1 MRRREFITLLGG
13 AAAAW
18 PFAAGA
24 EQPAMPVIGFLSG
37 RSSAESQ
44 YLVAAF
50 SKGLR
55 ETGFVEG
62 RDFAI
67 EFRWADGQYD
77 RLPAQAADL
86 AGRPVSLIVAV
97 GALPAIRAAKRAT
110 ATIPI
115 VFVTGDDPVRLGLVA
130 SLNKPGGDVT
140 GVSPL
145 TNQLEA
151 KRLAILHELIARN
164 AVIAFLV
171 NPNSP
176 SAEIESKQAEAA
188 AAALSRKLDVVK
200 AATAGEIDA
209 AFSIVAER
217 GHGALLIGG
226 DPFFA
231 SRRDQLV
238 ALAAR
243 HALPTSFSTR
253 DYAEA
258 GGLMSYGAS
267 IPEAY
272 RQAGG
277 LYAAR
282 ILRGEKPGELPV
294 MQATK
299 LELVINLKAAR
310 ALGLDIPPTLLAL
323 ADEVIE

>member
-1 MRRREFITLLGG
+1 MRRREFILALGG
-13 AAAAW
+13 AAA
-18 PFAAGA
+18 FAPLAA
-24 EQPAMPVIGFLSG
+24 HAQQPAMPVIGFLSG

-97 GALPAIRAAKRAT
+97 GAVPAIRAAKRAT

-130 SLNKPGGDVT
+130 SLNKPGGNVT

-145 TNQLEA
+145 TTQLEA
-151 KRLAILHELIARN
+151 KRLAILHELVARN

-188 AAALSRKLDVVK
+188 AADKCGYPIFPLGETHMSKRSTGFTGRSQQRGGVCACRTKAVGGNRVTGRRGVPWRMRRLRRK
-200 AATAGEIDA
+200 
-209 AFSIVAER
+209 
-217 GHGALLIGG
+217 
-226 DPFFA
+226 PYFFV
-231 SRRDQLV
+231 L
-238 ALAAR
+238 
-243 HALPTSFSTR
+243 TS
-253 DYAEA
+253 
-258 GGLMSYGAS
+258 
-267 IPEAY
+267 
-272 RQAGG
+272 
-277 LYAAR
+277 
-282 ILRGEKPGELPV
+282 ILR
-294 MQATK
+294 QK
-299 LELVINLKAAR
+299 LASY
-310 ALGLDIPPTLLAL
+310 
-323 ADEVIE
+323 

>member
-1 MRRREFITLLGG
+1 MRRREFILALGG
-13 AAAAW
+13 AAA
-18 PFAAGA
+18 FAPLAA
-24 EQPAMPVIGFLSG
+24 HAQQPAMPVIGFLSG

-97 GALPAIRAAKRAT
+97 GAVPAIRAAKRAT

-130 SLNKPGGDVT
+130 SLNKPGGNVT

-145 TNQLEA
+145 TTQLEA
-151 KRLAILHELIARN
+151 KRLAILHELVARN

-176 SAEIESKQAEAA
+176 SAEIESKQAKPRGR
-188 AAALSRKLDVVK
+188 LTS
-200 AATAGEIDA
+200 AATPSSLWGRHTCPSESTG
-209 AFSIVAER
+209 FTGRSQQR
-217 GHGALLIGG
+217 GWCLSCRTKAVGG
-226 DPFFA
+226 NRVTGRRGVPWRMRRLRRKPYFFV
-231 SRRDQLV
+231 L
-238 ALAAR
+238 
-243 HALPTSFSTR
+243 TS
-253 DYAEA
+253 
-258 GGLMSYGAS
+258 
-267 IPEAY
+267 
-272 RQAGG
+272 
-277 LYAAR
+277 
-282 ILRGEKPGELPV
+282 ILR
-294 MQATK
+294 QK
-299 LELVINLKAAR
+299 LASY
-310 ALGLDIPPTLLAL
+310 
-323 ADEVIE
+323 